1 VLPVEEVREEPLVLL
16 EQTATKKGRVQGGQV
31 DCAVYFLQ
39 DQAELLAGL
48 NARAGEAF
56 YVARQR
62 VRIPLAKGSLER
74 VP

>member
-1 VLPVEEVREEPLVLL
+1 MLPVEEFREEPLVLL
-16 EQTATKKGRVQGGQV
+16 EQTATKKGRVLGGQV
-31 DCAVYFLQ
+31 DCALYFLQ

>member
-1 VLPVEEVREEPLVLL
+1 MLPVEEVKEELLVLL
-16 EQTATKKGRVQGGQV
+16 EQTATKKSRVQGGQV
-31 DCAVYFLQ
+31 DCALYFLQ
-39 DQAELLAGL
+39 DQAELLADL
-48 NARAGEAF
+48 NAHAGEAF

>member
-1 VLPVEEVREEPLVLL
+1 MLPVEEVREEPLVLL

-31 DCAVYFLQ
+31 DCALYFLQ

-48 NARAGEAF
+48 NAGAREAF

>member
-1 VLPVEEVREEPLVLL
+1 MLPVEEVREEPLVLL
-16 EQTATKKGRVQGGQV
+16 EQTTTKKGRVQGGQV
-31 DCAVYFLQ
+31 DCALYFLQ

-56 YVARQR
+56 YFARQR